1 MCGIFFSS
9 SLETLRRP
17 QCLESL
23 KSQNDSSDY
32 IIELSELEIQPI
44 IQKHIDTQTEVTDQI
59 QKKLDNVL
67 KLRELQELLN
77 ASKNARNADLV
88 AEIEQKMA
96 QLTVED
102 EQLKEKIDEHII
114 DKIIPEI
121 LARGPN
127 YAQYREL
134 DKAGTNFQL
143 FSSVLSLRQPFTKQ
157 PIMKKDFIIQFNG
170 ELYNDECVNTNDTQF
185 ISELLDLALELET
198 SRSSAITSTIAQL
211 DGEFAIVITD
221 LKEGVVYF
229 GKDVIG
235 KRSLLYVIDKNNG
248 VTISSVLPLESA
260 IECTSEA
267 IHVYTI
273 DSGNH
278 TEVPYSELWS
288 DRKVNH
294 KLSLSPLAGSLEISD
309 THISDQVRELSAILT
324 QATMSRQL
332 TIHPLHPNNEHL
344 DLGILFSGGLDCT
357 VVAGLIAKNYVA
369 IGKSAVVD
377 LLTVGFEN
385 PRTGLSARESP
396 DRKLSER
403 SWFELCKNF
412 QNSNVKFQLVQV
424 DVSYQDWL
432 AHKQRVMDLISPRA
446 TEMDLSIAIAFYFA
460 CRAQDCEVWEM
471 KESIGNISWLQ
482 FEANPKA
489 FIVFKRNYTSDAKV
503 LFSGLGADELFGGYS
518 RHEGIFN
525 SIVQTSTATE
535 ILDKYAELSESLIGD
550 VKIIYERNLGRDDR
564 AMASWGKELRY
575 PFLDNLVINHVV
587 NEIEPELKI
596 KFSWE
601 KVKTKKGEKTV
612 KVFTRKYILRCLAQE
627 LGLEMAAK
635 EMKRAIQ
642 FGAKSAKL
650 EIGKSKAKGTD
661 TL

>member
-1 MCGIFFSS
+1 MCGIFFKS

-17 QCLESL
+17 QCLSGL
-23 KSQNDSSDY
+23 KCQNGSSYY

-44 IQKHIDTQTEVTDQI
+44 IQQHIETQTEVTEQI

-77 ASKNARNADLV
+77 ASKSARNADLV

-96 QLTVED
+96 QLAVED
-102 EQLKEKIDEHII
+102 EQLKQRKDGHII
-114 DKIIPEI
+114 DKAIPEI

-134 DKAGTNFQL
+134 DISETKIQL

-157 PIMKKDFIIQFNG
+157 PILKKDYIIQFNG
-170 ELYNDECVNTNDTQF
+170 ELYNEECVIGNDTQF
-185 ISELLDLALELET
+185 ISKKLEEALKT
-198 SRSSAITSTIAQL
+198 GGSRSVAITSTIARL

-221 LKEGVVYF
+221 LKDRVVYF
-229 GKDVIG
+229 GKDIVG
-235 KRSLLYVIDKNNG
+235 KRSLLYLADKNNSI
-248 VTISSVLPLESA
+248 TISSVFPLDTA
-260 IECTSEA
+260 VECTSEA
-267 IHVYTI
+267 IHMYDM
-273 DSGNH
+273 DSGNL
-278 TEVPYSELWS
+278 TEVPYSELWGGS
-288 DRKVNH
+288 KVTH
-294 KLSLSPLAGSLEISD
+294 KLSLSPVGGSLAVSD
-309 THISDQVRELSAILT
+309 TFITEKIRELSAILT
-324 QATMSRQL
+324 QATMSRQS
-332 TIHPLHPNNEHL
+332 TIDPLHPNNEHL
-344 DLGILFSGGLDCT
+344 DLGVLFSGGLDCT
-357 VVAGLIAKNYVA
+357 VVAGLIVRNYVA
-369 IGKSAVVD
+369 MGKSAVVD

-396 DRKLSER
+396 DRKLSEC
-403 SWFELCKNF
+403 SWFELCKIA
-412 QNSNVKFQLVQV
+412 QNTNVKFQLVQV
-424 DVSYQDWL
+424 DVSYRDWL

-460 CRAQDCEVWEM
+460 CRAEDCEVWEM
-471 KESIGNISWLQ
+471 DKDIEGISWLQ
-482 FEANPKA
+482 FEADPEA
-489 FIVFKRNYTSDAKV
+489 FIVSKRNYTSDAKV

-525 SIVQTSTATE
+525 RVVEKSTATE
-535 ILDKYAELSESLIGD
+535 IAGKYAELSESLIGD
-550 VKIIYERNLGRDDR
+550 IKIIYERNLGRDDR

-575 PFLDNLVINHVV
+575 PFLDNVVISHVV
-587 NEIEPELKI
+587 NEIEPQLKI

-612 KVFTRKYILRCLAQE
+612 KVFTRKYILRCLAQQ

-642 FGAKSAKL
+642 FGAKSAKM
-650 EIGKSKAKGTD
+650 EIGQSKAKGTD